1 MTLYEMIERPRL
13 DAPVLILAMDGW
25 IDAGLAAAGAV
36 EMLGEQLDTIT
47 VARFET
53 DALLDYRA
61 RRPISHL
68 VDGVLR
74 GLTWPSLE
82 IRAAS
87 DEQGREMLLLVGSE
101 PDRQWLQFTDEVVAL
116 AVDFGVRMCV
126 GLGAYQFAAPHTRPP
141 RVACTASTASLAD
154 RGFLRGSLDF
164 PGGIQAAIEQACD
177 ARGIPSIGL
186 WAQVPHYVPTVMPF
200 PAGSIALLE
209 TLARVADLE
218 LPLGD
223 LPSRADATR
232 ERLNELMEQNPQH
245 VAMLHQL
252 EEAWD
257 SSEPAETD
265 TAMGLSDLVT
275 GDELAAELEQF
286 LRDQRGQG

>member
-82 IRAAS
+82 VRAAS
-87 DEQGREMLLLVGSE
+87 DEAGREMLLLVGAE

-164 PGGIQAAIEQACD
+164 PGGIQAAIEQGCD
-177 ARGIPSIGL
+177 AEGIPAMGL
-186 WAQVPHYVPTVMPF
+186 WAQVPHYVPAIMPF
-200 PAGSIALLE
+200 PAGSVALVE
-209 TLARVADLE
+209 SLARVADLT
-218 LPLGD
+218 LPMGD
-223 LPSRADATR
+223 LTARADATR
-232 ERLNELMEQNPQH
+232 SRLDELMAQNPQH
-245 VAMLHQL
+245 SSMLHQL

-257 SSEPAETD
+257 GSEPEETPI
-265 TAMGLSDLVT
+265 GPSDLPT
-275 GDELAAELEQF
+275 GDDLVAELERF
-286 LRDQRGQG
+286 LRDQSGES

>member
-13 DAPVLILAMDGW
+13 DSPVLILAMDGW

-87 DEQGREMLLLVGSE
+87 DEQGREMLLLVGAE
-101 PDRQWLQFTDEVVAL
+101 PDRLWLQFTDEVVAL

-177 ARGIPSIGL
+177 TKGIPAMGL
-186 WAQVPHYVPTVMPF
+186 WAQVPHYVPAIMPF
-200 PAGSIALLE
+200 PAGSVALVE
-209 TLARVADLE
+209 SLARVADLT

-223 LPSRADATR
+223 LAERADATR
-232 ERLNELMEQNPQH
+232 ARLDELMAQNPQH
-245 VAMLHQL
+245 NSMLHQL

-257 SSEPAETD
+257 GAEPEETPI
-265 TAMGLSDLVT
+265 GPSDLPS
-275 GDELAAELEQF
+275 GDDLVAELERF
-286 LRDQRGQG
+286 LRDQSGEG

>member
-1 MTLYEMIERPRL
+1 MTLYEMIESPRL
-13 DAPVLILAMDGW
+13 DAPVLVLAMDGW

-36 EMLGEQLDTIT
+36 EMLGDHLDTIT

-87 DEQGREMLLLVGSE
+87 DEQGREMLLLVGAE

-177 ARGIPSIGL
+177 AEGIPAMGL
-186 WAQVPHYVPTVMPF
+186 WAQVPHYVPAIMPF
-200 PAGSIALLE
+200 PAGSLALVE
-209 TLARVADLE
+209 SLARVADLV
-218 LPLGD
+218 LPRGD
-223 LPSRADATR
+223 LAERADATR
-232 ERLNELMEQNPQH
+232 ARLDELMDQNPQH
-245 VAMLHQL
+245 SAMLRQL

-257 SSEPAETD
+257 GAEPEETPI
-265 TAMGLSDLVT
+265 GPSDLPT
-275 GDELAAELEQF
+275 GDDLVAELERF
-286 LRDQRGQG
+286 LRDQSGEG

>member
-13 DAPVLILAMDGW
+13 DSPVLILAMDGW

-87 DEQGREMLLLVGSE
+87 DEQGREMLLLVGAE
-101 PDRQWLQFTDEVVAL
+101 PDRLWLQFTDEVVAL

-177 ARGIPSIGL
+177 TKGIPAMGL
-186 WAQVPHYVPTVMPF
+186 WAQVPHYVPAIMPF
-200 PAGSIALLE
+200 PAGSVALVE
-209 TLARVADLE
+209 SLARVADLT
-218 LPLGD
+218 LPG
-223 LPSRADATR
+223 PGST
-232 ERLNELMEQNPQH
+232 
-245 VAMLHQL
+245 
-252 EEAWD
+252 
-257 SSEPAETD
+257 S
-265 TAMGLSDLVT
+265 
-275 GDELAAELEQF
+275 
-286 LRDQRGQG
+286 

>member
-1 MTLYEMIERPRL
+1 MTLYEMIEHPRL
-13 DAPVLILAMDGW
+13 DAPVLVLAMDGW

-36 EMLGEQLDTIT
+36 EMLGEQLDMIT

-87 DEQGREMLLLVGSE
+87 DEQGREMLLLVGAE

-177 ARGIPSIGL
+177 TKGIPAMGL
-186 WAQVPHYVPTVMPF
+186 WAQVPHYVPAIMPF
-200 PAGSIALLE
+200 PAGSVALVE
-209 TLARVADLE
+209 SLARVADLT

-223 LPSRADATR
+223 LAERADATR
-232 ERLNELMEQNPQH
+232 SRLDELMAQNPQH
-245 VAMLHQL
+245 SSMLHQL

-257 SSEPAETD
+257 SSEPEETPI
-265 TAMGLSDLVT
+265 GPSDLPT
-275 GDELAAELEQF
+275 GDDLVAELERF
-286 LRDQRGQG
+286 LRDQSGEA

>member
-1 MTLYEMIERPRL
+1 MTLYEMIEQPRL
-13 DAPVLILAMDGW
+13 DAPVLVLAMDGW

-36 EMLGEQLDTIT
+36 EMLGEQLDMIT

-82 IRAAS
+82 IRAAA
-87 DEQGREMLLLVGSE
+87 DERGREMLLLVGAE

-116 AVDFGVRMCV
+116 AVDFGVWMCV

-177 ARGIPSIGL
+177 TKGIPAMGL
-186 WAQVPHYVPTVMPF
+186 WAQVPHYVPAIMPF
-200 PAGSIALLE
+200 PAGSVALVE
-209 TLARVADLE
+209 SLARVADLT

-223 LPSRADATR
+223 LAERADATR
-232 ERLNELMEQNPQH
+232 ARLDELMAQNPQH
-245 VAMLHQL
+245 NSMLHQL

-257 SSEPAETD
+257 GAEPEETPI
-265 TAMGLSDLVT
+265 GPSDLPS
-275 GDELAAELEQF
+275 GDDLVAELERF
-286 LRDQRGQG
+286 LRDQSGEG

>member
-1 MTLYEMIERPRL
+1 MTLYEMIEQPRL
-13 DAPVLILAMDGW
+13 DAPVLVLAMDGW

-36 EMLGEQLDTIT
+36 EMLGEQLDMIT

-82 IRAAS
+82 IRAAA
-87 DEQGREMLLLVGSE
+87 DERGREMLLLVGAE

-177 ARGIPSIGL
+177 AKGIPAMGL
-186 WAQVPHYVPTVMPF
+186 WAQVPHYVPAIMPF
-200 PAGSIALLE
+200 PAGSVALVE
-209 TLARVADLE
+209 SLARVAELT

-223 LPSRADATR
+223 LAERADATR
-232 ERLNELMEQNPQH
+232 SRLDELMAQNPQH
-245 VAMLHQL
+245 SSMLHQL

-257 SSEPAETD
+257 SSEPEETPI
-265 TAMGLSDLVT
+265 GPSDLPT
-275 GDELAAELEQF
+275 GDDLVAELERY
-286 LRDQRGQG
+286 LRDQSGEA